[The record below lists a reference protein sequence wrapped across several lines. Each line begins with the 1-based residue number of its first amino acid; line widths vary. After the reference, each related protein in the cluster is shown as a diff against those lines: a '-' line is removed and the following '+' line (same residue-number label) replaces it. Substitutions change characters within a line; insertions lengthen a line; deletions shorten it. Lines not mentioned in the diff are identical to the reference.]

1 MCSVDSTMKAGYC
14 YLFIYCFIP
23 FLLNF
28 DSFIIHQALCWDL
41 IYKVQGHTYNGDT
54 DRQIMQQ
61 SAECCAKVLWGLAAI
76 DTVQRQCLALLR
88 KVRKG
93 LLLESAI
100 KPSLTE

>member
-14 YLFIYCFIP
+14 YLFIYSFIP

-54 DRQIMQQ
+54 DR
-61 SAECCAKVLWGLAAI
+61 
-76 DTVQRQCLALLR
+76 
-88 KVRKG
+88 
-93 LLLESAI
+93 
-100 KPSLTE
+100 